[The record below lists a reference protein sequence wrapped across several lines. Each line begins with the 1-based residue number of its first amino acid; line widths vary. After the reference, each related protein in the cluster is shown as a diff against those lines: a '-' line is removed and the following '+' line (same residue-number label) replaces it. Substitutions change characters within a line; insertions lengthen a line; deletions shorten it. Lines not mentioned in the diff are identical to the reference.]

1 MNSLSQHSL
10 NTPKQLLTAFELTAF
25 CKATA
30 EGLRL
35 NVLRALKNESFGV
48 TELCE
53 IFKITQPGMSHHL
66 KALLA
71 VNLVATRREGNSI
84 FYRRAMID
92 STHPLADLTSTL
104 FATVDNLILS
114 AEVDQSLREVYA
126 ERAQRSREFFD
137 KTADKFSENQD
148 LITDFNQYAD
158 PVLELISNEHLPFE
172 ISVLE
177 VGPGNSELLKEL
189 AARFEHVTAMDNSA
203 PMLERARNQLG
214 ADKPKNIE
222 FRHSDLADCL
232 APKPQ
237 FHLVVLNMVTHHL
250 ASPTLAFKSAM
261 CMLHPGG
268 CLLIVDLCPHNQDWT
283 RDACG
288 DLWLGFEPED
298 LNKWALENDLT
309 PGQSLYLGLKNGFQI
324 QARLYHKPSLT

>member
-1 MNSLSQHSL
+1 MNALNQPHQPLS
-10 NTPKQLLTAFELTAF
+10 AAELTAF

-48 TELCE
+48 TELCQ
-53 IFKITQPGMSHHL
+53 IFNIAQPGMSHHL

-71 VNLVATRREGNSI
+71 ANLVATRREGNSI

-92 STHPLADLTSTL
+92 STHPLGDLTSTL
-104 FATVDNLILS
+104 YATVDNLILS
-114 AEVDQSLREVYA
+114 AGVDQSLRQVYA
-126 ERAQRSREFFD
+126 DRAQRSRAFFD

-148 LITDFNQYAD
+148 LITDFNQYAE
-158 PVLELISNEHLPFE
+158 PILELISNEHLSSKC
-172 ISVLE
+172 SVLE
-177 VGPGNSELLKEL
+177 VGPGNSELLREL
-189 AARFEHVTAMDNSA
+189 AARFERVTAMDNSA

-214 ADKPKNIE
+214 DGGPKNIE
-222 FRHSDLADCL
+222 FRHSDLEDCL
-232 APKPQ
+232 VTSPK

-250 ASPTLAFKSAM
+250 ASPTVAFKSAKR
-261 CMLHPGG
+261 MLHPEG
-268 CLLIVDLCPHNQDWT
+268 CLLIVDLCPHDQDWT

-309 PGQSLYLGLKNGFQI
+309 PGQSLHLGLKNGFQI
-324 QARLYHKPSLT
+324 QARLYHKPAIR